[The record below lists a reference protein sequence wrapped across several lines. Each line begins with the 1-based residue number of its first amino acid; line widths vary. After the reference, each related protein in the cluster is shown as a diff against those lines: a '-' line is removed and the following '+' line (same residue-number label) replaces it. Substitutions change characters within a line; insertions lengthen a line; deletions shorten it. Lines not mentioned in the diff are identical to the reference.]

1 MKLILLKYL
10 QFVLKYR
17 TLNYFDLKNTSTSQ
31 VKVEYGEN
39 NQLNIQLKGHWLLY
53 TGKNYVSICLL
64 FVDERVVRTPF

>member
-17 TLNYFDLKNTSTSQ
+17 TLNYFDLKNTSQ

-39 NQLNIQLKGHWLLY
+39 NQLNI
-53 TGKNYVSICLL
+53 
-64 FVDERVVRTPF
+64 

>member
-39 NQLNIQLKGHWLLY
+39 NQLNI
-53 TGKNYVSICLL
+53 
-64 FVDERVVRTPF
+64 